1 MITIDLDGGRATT
14 AVRYEPPG
22 AEPPWARVV
31 LAHGAG
37 AGQRH
42 PFIVNVARRLA
53 AAGVEVVT
61 FNFPYMEQKRRVPD
75 RTGVL
80 EHCFRRVIEAIHD
93 DAARALVI
101 GGKSMG
107 GRIATHL
114 AAEGA
119 RIAGVFALGY
129 PLHPPGKPEQRRNA
143 HLPAITVPVLIV
155 QGEHDPFGS
164 PSELVPVI
172 DAMKTRVQLEV
183 VAGGDHS
190 LAVRGVPRDHTH
202 DAVSILVT
210 QWIHDLCGAAQLRAE
225 PHILPELP

>member
-1 MITIDLDGGRATT
+1 VITIDLDEGRRTT
-14 AVRYEPPG
+14 AVRYEPPDG
-22 AEPPWARVV
+22 HAVRAQVV

-37 AGQRH
+37 GGQRH

-80 EHCFRRVIEAIHD
+80 EHCFRRVIETVHD

-114 AAEGA
+114 AAQGT
-119 RIAGVFALGY
+119 RIDAVFALGY
-129 PLHPPGKPEQRRNA
+129 PLHPPGKPDQPRVA
-143 HLPAITVPVLIV
+143 HLPAITSPILIV
-155 QGEHDPFGS
+155 QGEHDPFGT
-164 PSELVPVI
+164 PSELRPVI
-172 DAMKTRVQLEV
+172 ATMKAPVRLEV
-183 VAGGDHS
+183 VSGGDHS
-190 LAVRGVPRDHTH
+190 LAVRGEPADARYESLAATIVRWIPIPTRDTAGIVP
-202 DAVSILVT
+202 
-210 QWIHDLCGAAQLRAE
+210 GK
-225 PHILPELP
+225 